1 METPA
6 DTRDLWTYPESDI
19 LDVGV
24 NRQIDLRGFS
34 VEAVD
39 GRIGTVEEATYAT
52 GWSYIVVDVG
62 DWISG
67 TKVMLPG
74 GLIDYVNVDQ
84 RTLYVDRTK
93 DEIKHAPEL
102 KDGRFVEEA
111 FMAQVGGYY
120 GGLGGRPG

>member
-1 METPA
+1 METSA
-6 DTRDLWTYPESDI
+6 DTRDLWTYPEADI
-19 LDVGV
+19 VDVGV
-24 NRQIDLRGFS
+24 NRQIDLRRFS

-39 GRIGTVEEATYAT
+39 GRIGTVDEARYGT

-62 DWISG
+62 DWIAG
-67 TKVMLPG
+67 KKVMLPA

-111 FMAQVGGYY
+111 FMAQIGGYY